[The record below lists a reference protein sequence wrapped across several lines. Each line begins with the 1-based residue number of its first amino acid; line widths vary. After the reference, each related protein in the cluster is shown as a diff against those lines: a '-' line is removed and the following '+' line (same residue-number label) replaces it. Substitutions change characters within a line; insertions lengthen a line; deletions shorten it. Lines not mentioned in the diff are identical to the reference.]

1 MVVRRGAINTLVQKE
16 LKKSKRKQPPVSVE
30 KIAKRLNLK
39 VTFEPFDGDLS
50 GCIVRSKD
58 GATIGVNS
66 LHPEN
71 RRRFTIAHEIGHFLL
86 HQGEEII
93 VDRNFRVNLRDAEA
107 SKAENPEEIEANY
120 FAAALLMPEDML
132 HTDLKGEKLDIE
144 DDELIQRLADRY
156 KVSRQALTYRLV
168 SLGYLKL

>member
-1 MVVRRGAINTLVQKE
+1 MVDRRKTINTLVLKE
-16 LKKSKRKQPPVSVE
+16 LKKSKINQPPIVVE
-30 KIAKRLNLK
+30 KIAKRLNLR
-39 VTFEPFDGDLS
+39 VTFEPFDGDMS

-71 RRRFTIAHEIGHFLL
+71 RQRFTIAHEIGHFLL
-86 HQGEEII
+86 HKGEEVI
-93 VDRNFRVNLRDAEA
+93 VDRNFRVNLRDNEA
-107 SKAENPEEIEANY
+107 SRAENPEEIEANY

-132 HTDLKGEKLDIE
+132 HADLKGEKLDIE
-144 DDELIQRLADRY
+144 DDEPIQNLANRY